1 MFCTNKPFILILFL
15 SFVFVTCSP
24 KLKSNVVTKLEP
36 LAENALI
43 VVLELADNQ
52 DIDGQLIGEV
62 SAKDN
67 GFSVNCGY
75 YQNIENLKDIARAS
89 GANLVK
95 ITQLKE
101 PNKWSSCFR
110 LWGKIYKV
118 DDPKLYETK
127 IEWSENRRLTWDD
140 FKGEPDTEAY
150 PNTLAITN
158 SGFGIESSFNPFK
171 ASEIIVHNTFNT
183 FKSWGLPNHKNEYVL
198 RHEQIHFDIT
208 EIYTRK
214 LRKSLAD
221 NNLTSKDVSRA
232 RAFFD
237 ATFQEYQLFQERY
250 DADTQKG
257 EKKDTQE
264 KWEAIVEIELAKYD
278 AYKN

>member
-1 MFCTNKPFILILFL
+1 MKKYILITLAF
-15 SFVFVTCSP
+15 SVFACAP
-24 KLKSNVVTKLEP
+24 KLKSNIETKLEP
-36 LAENALI
+36 LPKGTLI
-43 VVLELADNQ
+43 VVLEQTDNQ
-52 DIDGQLIGEV
+52 DIEGQLIGEV

-75 YQNIENLKDIARAS
+75 YQNINNLKEVARNS

-95 ITQLKE
+95 ITQEKQ
-101 PNKWSSCFR
+101 PSKWSSCFR
-110 LWGKIYKV
+110 IWGKIYKV
-118 DDPKLYETK
+118 DDPKVYETK
-127 IEWSENRRLTWDD
+127 IEWSDKRRLVWSD
-140 FKGEPDTEAY
+140 FKGTPDTEAH

-183 FKSWGLPNHKNEYVL
+183 FKSWGIPEHMNDYVL

-208 EIYTRK
+208 EIFTRK
-214 LRKSLAD
+214 LRKTLFD
-221 NNLTSKDVSRA
+221 NNLTSKDITRA
-232 RAFFD
+232 KALFES
-237 ATFQEYQLFQERY
+237 TFQEYKLFQERY

-278 AYKN
+278 AYKT

>member
-1 MFCTNKPFILILFL
+1 MKKQILITLAFL
-15 SFVFVTCSP
+15 AFACAP
-24 KLKSNVVTKLEP
+24 KLKSNIEIKLKP
-36 LAENALI
+36 LPKGTLI
-43 VVLELADNQ
+43 VVLEQTDNQ
-52 DIDGQLIGEV
+52 DIEGQLIGEV

-75 YQNIENLKDIARAS
+75 YQNINNLKEVARNS

-95 ITQLKE
+95 ITQEKQ
-101 PNKWSSCFR
+101 PSKWSSCFR
-110 LWGKIYKV
+110 IWGKIYKV
-118 DDPKLYETK
+118 DDPKVYETK
-127 IEWSENRRLTWDD
+127 IEWSEKRRLVWSD
-140 FKGEPDTEAY
+140 FKGTPDTETH
-150 PNTLAITN
+150 PNTLAITH

-183 FKSWGLPNHKNEYVL
+183 FESWGIPEHMNDYVL

-208 EIYTRK
+208 EIFTRK
-214 LRKSLAD
+214 LRKTLFD
-221 NNLTSKDVSRA
+221 NNLTSKDIA
-232 RAFFD
+232 RAKALFES
-237 ATFQEYQLFQERY
+237 TFQEYKLFQERY

-278 AYKN
+278 AYKT